1 MIVITVER
9 TSNGV
14 VQTQPIAQLPD
25 ETPEQ
30 YMNRIIKF
38 IHSFKVDDERWTLW
52 QVTKIENM

>member
-1 MIVITVER
+1 MTVITVER

-38 IHSFKVDDERWTLW
+38 IHSFKVDDKRWTLW